1 MRRLL
6 VSIFL
11 ATLSLNA
18 NALNILLTG
27 IHEGRDPV
35 GYLESLG
42 HTVTTTATV
51 PTYTWGSSFD
61 YSAYDLVVFAYD
73 ASNPADVGHLV
84 AAVAA
89 GEVGVVF
96 FRGDGAQ
103 ITARALGIIQDTTLA
118 FPLKWQYAYANLNV
132 VDNTHPI
139 TAGTALGLHD
149 LGYRYMSYIPE
160 PGADTTVLATGLDG
174 AALVVHNSLRVAV
187 NPSYAHVDG
196 LFVDETAF
204 GLELTERVLQWAAG
218 ASPEPETT
226 SVEIDIQPFDAANA
240 VSPSS
245 NTPITVAIHSTSVGD
260 GDAADF
266 DATQVDAATL
276 KFGIGEAPNV
286 ATTPWVQDLD
296 GDSDSDVMFA
306 FLTQDTG
313 IFCGDTEA
321 TLTGE
326 TYAGEPFTGTDSVTT
341 TDCVDTG
348 CHP

>member
-6 VSIFL
+6 AVFL
-11 ATLSLNA
+11 LTAFTLNA
-18 NALNILLTG
+18 NALSILLTG
-27 IHEGRDPV
+27 NHPDMDPV
-35 GYLESLG
+35 SRLAELG
-42 HTVTTTATV
+42 HTVTTTATI
-51 PTYTWGSSFD
+51 PAYTWGSNFD
-61 YSAYDLVVFAYD
+61 YSAYDLVVFAYG
-73 ASNPADVGHLV
+73 ANNPADIGHLV
-84 AAVAA
+84 AAVEA

-96 FRGDGAQ
+96 FRGEGAQ
-103 ITARALGIIQDTTLA
+103 ATARALGIIEESTLEY
-118 FPLKWQYAYANLNV
+118 PLKWQYAYANLNV

-139 TAGTALGLHD
+139 TEGAALGLHD

-187 NPSYAHVDG
+187 NPSYAHLDG
-196 LFVDETAF
+196 LDEETAF
-204 GLELTERVLQWAAG
+204 GLELTERTLQWAAG
-218 ASPEPETT
+218 ASLAPETT
-226 SVEIDIQPFDAANA
+226 PVDIDIQPWDAANKVYPA
-240 VSPSS
+240 S
-245 NTPITVAIHSTSVGD
+245 NKQITVAIHSTSVGD

-276 KFGIGEAPNV
+276 KFATGEAPNV
-286 ATTPWVQDLD
+286 AATPWVQDLD
-296 GDSDSDVMFA
+296 GDSDSDVTFA

-326 TYAGEPFTGTDSVTT
+326 TYGGEAFIGTDSVTT
-341 TDCVDTG
+341 TDCGDNS